1 MLISV
6 IKLYTNKKADIEKQE
21 AEKIKK
27 MSDNSDIADTI
38 KAPKNNVDNNNNIVV
53 NIFINLF

>member
-1 MLISV
+1 M
-6 IKLYTNKKADIEKQE
+6 KKQK

-27 MSDNSDIADTI
+27 TADNSDIADTV

-53 NIFINLF
+53 NIFIYLF